1 MTNCENYYSKP
12 MSEIEFLQ
20 LLSQN
25 QGIIGKV
32 CSIYCNHREDYEDLF
47 QEITYHAWKGF
58 PSFRG
63 DSKFSTWLYRISL
76 NTAISSFR
84 KRRPKIDFVPE
95 IPDSLTENSLSE
107 NDERQHL
114 IIAIKQLKEGERA
127 IIALY
132 LEEMSYQEIAEVIGI
147 SENNVGVKINRIKTK
162 LHQILS
168 HGNR

>member
-1 MTNCENYYSKP
+1 

-20 LLSQN
+20 LLSTN

-32 CSIYCNHREDYEDLF
+32 CSIYCNHKEDYEDLF

-63 DSKFSTWLYRISL
+63 EAKFSTWLYRIAL

-84 KRRPKIDFVPE
+84 KRKPVIELVTNL
-95 IPDSLTENSLSE
+95 PDDLSE
-107 NDERQHL
+107 Q
-114 IIAIKQLKEGERA
+114 IIEKNEQQQQLLWAIKQLNEAERA

-132 LEEMSYQEIAEVIGI
+132 LEEMSYREIAEIIGI
-147 SENNVGVKINRIKTK
+147 SENNVGVKINRIKNK
-162 LHQILS
+162 LSQILN
-168 HGNR
+168 HGKR

>member
-1 MTNCENYYSKP
+1 

-32 CSIYCNHREDYEDLF
+32 CSIYCNQREDYEDLF
-47 QEITYHAWKGF
+47 QEITYHAWKGYAN
-58 PSFRG
+58 FRG
-63 DSKFSTWLYRISL
+63 DAKFSTWLYRIAL

-84 KRRPKIDFVPE
+84 KRKPAIDLVLVL
-95 IPDSLTENSLSE
+95 PDHRITEQTTEANEQKQQL
-107 NDERQHL
+107 L
-114 IIAIKQLKEGERA
+114 WAIKQLNEGDRA

-132 LEEMSYQEIAEVIGI
+132 LDEMSYQEIAEIIGI

-162 LHQILS
+162 LHKFLS